1 MVSSHY
7 HTHTHRE
14 SGDTKKKKKQRE
26 KIYANSKV
34 VYLSP
39 VIKLLRNFFFF
50 VEIEISH
57 CQLAKSN
64 KPKKENEN

>member
-1 MVSSHY
+1 MHGVKPLS

-14 SGDTKKKKKQRE
+14 SGDTKKTKR

-39 VIKLLRNFFFF
+39 VIKLLRNFFLLKLKFLTAN
-50 VEIEISH
+50 S
-57 CQLAKSN
+57 QSRTN
-64 KPKKENEN
+64 QKENEN

>member
-7 HTHTHRE
+7 HTHTHTE
-14 SGDTKKKKKQRE
+14 SLAIPKKKQRE